1 MTNPAPTMPKD
12 PDVVSES
19 NKPLLVIE
27 DDEGLQSQL
36 RWAFDGYEVVCAGDR
51 KAGIT
56 ALRRHQPGVVL
67 LDLGLPPDPGGVS
80 EGLATL
86 KEILSLAAETKVI
99 VVTGDNDRK
108 NAVRAVAGGAYDFHQ
123 KPVDPELLSLLVD
136 RAHHVY
142 ELERENLTLLKAQDR
157 HMPLDNIIAI
167 SKPMLELCRTV
178 EKVAP
183 TDITVLL
190 LGASGTGKERFARAL
205 HDLSQRS
212 EERMVAINCA
222 AIPDTLLESELFGY
236 EKGAFTGASQQTIG
250 KIEHANGG
258 TLFLD
263 EIGDLPLELQ
273 AKLLR
278 FLQERVIE
286 RIGGRKEIAVDV
298 RIICA
303 THQNLDA
310 LRADGRFREDLY
322 YRISE
327 MTLEIPALAERDG
340 DATVLAKAFLERFAQ
355 SKGAGTLS
363 FDDSAMQALERYDW
377 PGNVRELESKV
388 KRATIMADGNLISA
402 ADMQL
407 SKALED
413 SDGEALPLNLRQ
425 VREEAERSAV
435 VRALYLAGDNISEAS
450 ELLGVTRP
458 TLYSI
463 MEKYNLRN

>member
-1 MTNPAPTMPKD
+1 MSDA
-12 PDVVSES
+12 
-19 NKPLLVIE
+19 NKPLLVVE

-36 RWAFDGYEVVCAGDR
+36 RWAFDGYDVICAGDR
-51 KAGIT
+51 KAGVT

-86 KEILSLAAETKVI
+86 EEVLNLAPETKVI

-108 NAVRAVAGGAYDFHQ
+108 NAVRAIVGGAYDFHQ
-123 KPVDPELLSLLVD
+123 KPVDPELLAMLVD
-136 RAHHVY
+136 RAQHVY
-142 ELERENLTLLKAQDR
+142 ELERENSTLLEAQDR
-157 HMPLDNIIAI
+157 HMPLDNIIAT
-167 SKPMLELCRTV
+167 SKPMLDLCRTV

-183 TDITVLL
+183 TDISVLL

-205 HDLSQRS
+205 HDLSPRS
-212 EERMVAINCA
+212 SERMVAINCA

-263 EIGDLPLELQ
+263 EIGDLPQDLQ

-278 FLQERVIE
+278 FLQERVVE
-286 RIGGRKEIAVDV
+286 RIGGRKEIPVDV

-303 THQNLDA
+303 THQNLDT
-310 LRADGRFREDLY
+310 LRAEGRFREDLY

-327 MTLEIPALAERDG
+327 MTLEIPTLADRDG
-340 DATVLAKAFLERFAQ
+340 DAIVLAKAFLDRFAKR
-355 SKGAGTLS
+355 KGAMQ
-363 FDDSAMQALERYDW
+363 FDPTALRALETYAW
-377 PGNVRELESKV
+377 PGNVRELESKI
-388 KRATIMADGNLISA
+388 KRAVIMAEGNRISA
-402 ADMQL
+402 ADLQL
-407 SKALED
+407 ADQLEN
-413 SDGEALPLNLRQ
+413 SDLEQLPLNLRQ
-425 VREEAERSAV
+425 VREEAEKNAV

-463 MEKYNLRN
+463 MEKYGLRD

>member
-1 MTNPAPTMPKD
+1 MT
-12 PDVVSES
+12 ES
-19 NKPLLVIE
+19 LKPLLVVE

-36 RWAFDGYEVVCAGDR
+36 RWAFEGYDVICAGDR

-86 KEILSLAAETKVI
+86 QEILSLAPETKVI

-108 NAVRAVAGGAYDFHQ
+108 NAVRAIVGGAYDFHQ
-123 KPVDPELLSLLVD
+123 KPADPELLAMLVD
-136 RAHHVY
+136 RAQHVY
-142 ELERENLTLLKAQDR
+142 ELEKENSTLLEAQDR
-157 HMPLDNIIAI
+157 HMPLDSIIAT

-183 TDITVLL
+183 TDISVLL

-205 HDLSQRS
+205 HDLSPRS
-212 EERMVAINCA
+212 SERMVAINCA

-263 EIGDLPLELQ
+263 EIGDLPQDLQ

-278 FLQERVIE
+278 FLQERVVE
-286 RIGGRKEIAVDV
+286 RIGGRKEIPVDV

-303 THQNLDA
+303 THQNLDT
-310 LRADGRFREDLY
+310 LQADGRFREDLY

-327 MTLEIPALAERDG
+327 MTLEIPTLAEREG
-340 DATVLAKAFLERFAQ
+340 DAIVLAKAFLERFAKR
-355 SKGAGTLS
+355 KGS
-363 FDDSAMQALERYDW
+363 MQFDARALRALETYAW
-377 PGNVRELESKV
+377 PGNVRELESKI
-388 KRATIMADGNLISA
+388 KRAVIMAEGNSISA
-402 ADMQL
+402 DDLQL
-407 SKALED
+407 SQELD
-413 SDGEALPLNLRQ
+413 DDREALPLNLRQ
-425 VREEAERSAV
+425 VREEAEKGAI
-435 VRALYLAGDNISEAS
+435 VRALFLAGDNISEAS

-463 MEKYNLRN
+463 MEKYGLRD